1 MTPPKLDDAI
11 ESTIAALS
19 TASDDALSQATW
31 EGIPDRDEV
40 IEWTERAKSLLLAQ
54 RERSSL
60 RSEVPVLA
68 ERLLRLLRSISL
80 PAGIE
85 AETVGAR
92 LLCRLPE
99 LRARLAQDVEAA
111 YEGDPAAKSL
121 AEIVVSYPAIRAIA
135 TYRIA
140 HELHGL
146 GVPMIPRIMTE
157 YAHDRTGIDIHPGA
171 KIGSRFFIDHGT
183 GVVIGETTEI
193 GDRVRLYQGVTLGAL
208 SPRRGESLRGQK
220 RHPTIED
227 DVTIYAGATILGGRT
242 VIGHGSVVGGN
253 VWLVEPIPPG
263 SKVVAEPPHQLVRL
277 RSSEEEAQALQ
288 LHWDI

>member
-1 MTPPKLDDAI
+1 MKPSQLDAAI
-11 ESTIAALS
+11 EAAIAELS
-19 TASDDALSQATW
+19 AASDDALSKATW

-40 IEWTERAKSLLLAQ
+40 IEWSERAKSLLLAQ

-60 RSEVPVLA
+60 RSEVPALA

-80 PAGIE
+80 PQGIDEE
-85 AETVGAR
+85 AVGAR
-92 LLCRLPE
+92 FLAGLAG
-99 LRARLAQDVEAA
+99 LRGILALDVEAA

-121 AEIVVSYPAIRAIA
+121 AEIVVSYPSIRAIA

-140 HELHGL
+140 HELHVL
-146 GVPMIPRIMTE
+146 GVPLIPRVMTE
-157 YAHDRTGIDIHPGA
+157 HAHDRTGIDIHPGA

-193 GDRVRLYQGVTLGAL
+193 GDRVRLYQSVTLGAL
-208 SPRRGESLRGQK
+208 SPRQGESLRGQK
-220 RHPTIED
+220 RHPPLED
-227 DVTIYAGATILGGRT
+227 YVTIYSGATILGGKT

-253 VWLVEPIPPG
+253 VWLVDSVPPG

-277 RSSEEEAQALQ
+277 PSAKQEQALQ